1 MNRLAF
7 AKYLRLIWRKLPGV
21 IRDFFIFFLNRILLA
36 RYSFRGSIVYID
48 LLKVLIYGEK
58 FSNKRFVCIKN
69 QAFTDY
75 KTLDQS
81 MITLRVALTAH
92 VFREEFIDTLI
103 QALGN
108 IPIKFSALIT
118 VSSVELKT
126 NVSSRISKISNLSD
140 IEIIVSKNYGRNFG
154 PLLSNFSKLLLNE
167 FDVFLHIHSKE
178 SKNRPK
184 VNNWGKYLT
193 NCLAGNPRSITEI
206 LSIFQSNPGVGVIYP
221 VTYPNLELVSKWE
234 DFEFDLNRIFS
245 RFNLDIDLNDHFDY
259 PAGGMFWVRTEAI
272 RNILNFDYLEDSFML
287 EDNQTI
293 KYQSPEIFLLPWII
307 ERLIGI
313 EPGINGFRTVFIEDK
328 GYSSENSRSAGIK
341 LRDYFWD
348 RLLVRNIH

>member
-1 MNRLAF
+1 M
-7 AKYLRLIWRKLPGV
+7 
-21 IRDFFIFFLNRILLA
+21 
-36 RYSFRGSIVYID
+36 
-48 LLKVLIYGEK
+48 
-58 FSNKRFVCIKN
+58 
-69 QAFTDY
+69 
-75 KTLDQS
+75 
-81 MITLRVALTAH
+81 
-92 VFREEFIDTLI
+92 
-103 QALGN
+103 
-108 IPIKFSALIT
+108 
-118 VSSVELKT
+118 
-126 NVSSRISKISNLSD
+126 
-140 IEIIVSKNYGRNFG
+140 
-154 PLLSNFSKLLLNE
+154 
-167 FDVFLHIHSKE
+167 
-178 SKNRPK
+178 
-184 VNNWGKYLT
+184 
-193 NCLAGNPRSITEI
+193 
-206 LSIFQSNPGVGVIYP
+206 
-221 VTYPNLELVSKWE
+221 TYPNLELVSKWE

-287 EDNQTI
+287 EDNQTR